1 MEGQMLRSVLLAQST
16 RVRQAVLEE
25 AKTLSCPRARNLL
38 ETYAT
43 MQPIMGTQEDL
54 FEALRLQ
61 ALQYIR
67 ELLQL
72 PPLPPTL

>member
-1 MEGQMLRSVLLAQST
+1 MLRSVLLAQSA
-16 RVRQAVLEE
+16 RVRRAVQEE
-25 AKTLSCPRARNLL
+25 ARTLTCPRARNLL
-38 ETYAT
+38 ETYAS
-43 MQPIMGTQEDL
+43 MQPIAGTQEDL

-72 PPLPPTL
+72 PPLPPML